1 MGIEFLILFLQVVVV
16 FNIAIGMSAFCTWVE
31 RKGSALIQ
39 DRIGANRAGAFFQ
52 IENPHLARA
61 MLGGRLLGILLLI
74 AALPLLVIS
83 QGSSGFA
90 KSLPDASILLAGAAV
105 GFLMFAASMVPFLI
119 RGLGILGVIN
129 TLVCDAVK
137 GLTKEDFIPTGV
149 SPFLH
154 ALAPVLAALPIFLAF
169 AVVPLAPDFEVF
181 GYLIRPQVAQ
191 LNAGVLFFLAMG
203 SMAVYGVALA
213 GWTSNNK
220 FALLGSLRASAQMI
234 SYELALGVSLV
245 TAILMYGSLDL
256 YDMVQ
261 SQSQTWG
268 ALQNPF
274 MFIACIIFFVA
285 GMAETKRGPF
295 DLPESE
301 SELVAG
307 YFTEYSGMKFLLFWM
322 GEFTE
327 IALFALVLS
336 LVFFGGWHPLPF
348 FGSVFQELLHFPE
361 HSWVASLIGHAILMG
376 KVVFFCVLQIVIRWT
391 LPRFRYDQLMD
402 LGWKWL
408 LEIGF
413 INLMLLGAFKLLGF
427 C

>member
-1 MGIEFLILFLQVVVV
+1 MGIEYFILFAEVFIV
-16 FNIAIGMSAFCTWVE
+16 FNVAMGLSAFCTWVE

-39 DRIGANRAGAFFQ
+39 DRIGANRAGAYFE
-52 IENPHLARA
+52 IENPLITQGLWAT
-61 MLGGRLLGILLLI
+61 RLLGVVLITVSLLTLVLQFG
-74 AALPLLVIS
+74 AAGVAAKLPPPEVLGGVLVGGVVLFGLSMLPLVV
-83 QGSSGFA
+83 
-90 KSLPDASILLAGAAV
+90 K
-105 GFLMFAASMVPFLI
+105 
-119 RGLGILGVIN
+119 GLGILGVIN

-137 GLTKEDFIPTGV
+137 ALTKEDFIPNGV

-154 ALAPVLAALPIFLAF
+154 AAAPVLAALPIFLAF
-169 AVVPLAPDFEVF
+169 AVIPLAPEFTLW
-181 GYLIRPQVAQ
+181 GYQIRPQVAE
-191 LNAGVLFFLAMG
+191 LNAGILFFLAMG

-220 FALLGSLRASAQMI
+220 FSLLGSLRAAAQMI
-234 SYELALGVSLV
+234 SYELALGVALA
-245 TAILMYGSLDL
+245 TAILMYGTLDL
-256 YDMVQ
+256 YAMVEAQ
-261 SQSQTWG
+261 AGTWG

-274 MFIACIIFFVA
+274 MFLAMIIFFVA

-327 IALFALVLS
+327 IALFAIVMS

-348 FGSVFQELLHFPE
+348 LGELIQFPE
-361 HSWVASLIGHAILMG
+361 QHWASALIGHAILMG
-376 KVVFFCVLQIVIRWT
+376 KVVLLCVLQIVIRWT

-408 LEIGF
+408 LEISF
-413 INLMLLGAFKLLGF
+413 VNLMLLGACRLAGW

>member
-1 MGIEFLILFLQVVVV
+1 MGIEYLILFIEVFVV
-16 FNIAIGMSAFCTWVE
+16 FNLAMSMSAFCTWVE

-39 DRIGANRAGAFFQ
+39 DRIGANRAGAFFE
-52 IENPHLARA
+52 IENPFLAKGLLTARVFGILFVLLGLSLLILQFGVVSLSGILPPQEV
-61 MLGGRLLGILLLI
+61 LGGVLIVGILLFGL
-74 AALPLLVIS
+74 
-83 QGSSGFA
+83 
-90 KSLPDASILLAGAAV
+90 
-105 GFLMFAASMVPFLI
+105 SMVPFVI

-137 GLTKEDFIPTGV
+137 ALTKEDFIPNGV
-149 SPFLH
+149 SPIIH
-154 ALAPVLAALPIFLAF
+154 SLAPVLAALPIFLAF
-169 AVVPLAPDFEVF
+169 AIIPLAPEFALF
-181 GYLIRPQVAQ
+181 GYQIRPQIAE
-191 LNAGVLFFLAMG
+191 LNAGILFFLAMG

-213 GWTSNNK
+213 GWSSNNK
-220 FALLGSLRASAQMI
+220 FALLGSLRAAAQMI
-234 SYELALGVSLV
+234 SYELALGVALA

-256 YDMVQ
+256 YAMVEMQ
-261 SQSQTWG
+261 GNTWG
-268 ALQNPF
+268 ALQNPC
-274 MFIACIIFFVA
+274 MFIAMIIFFVA

-327 IALFALVLS
+327 IALFAIVLA

-348 FGSVFQELLHFPE
+348 LGDFVQFPQN
-361 HSWVASLIGHAILMG
+361 HWASSLIGHMILMG

-408 LEIGF
+408 LEIAF
-413 INLMLLGAFKLLGF
+413 INLMVLGALRLAGWF
-427 C
+427 